1 MYYRL
6 NVFPIVVPPLRDH
19 TTDIMLLA
27 NHFIEKYGK
36 EHDKKIISISPAAT
50 DMLMRYHWPGNI
62 RELENYME
70 RAVILSND
78 GIIHSYH
85 LPPNL
90 REEGTDKAAPS
101 STRLEDILSD
111 VEQKIIIEELKRS
124 RGNMAKAARTLGM
137 TERTMG
143 LRVARYKIDPMQYK
157 KRPVYPRLSDAKE

>member
-1 MYYRL
+1 
-6 NVFPIVVPPLRDH
+6 
-19 TTDIMLLA
+19 MLLA

-36 EHDKKIISISPAAT
+36 EHDKKITSISPAAT

-101 STRLEDILSD
+101 PTCLEDILSD
-111 VEQKIIIEELKRS
+111 VEQKIIVEELKRS
-124 RGNMAKAARTLGM
+124 RGNMAQAARAL
-137 TERTMG
+137 
-143 LRVARYKIDPMQYK
+143 V
-157 KRPVYPRLSDAKE
+157 